1 MIVATTLL
9 HYSTELEAHHFHVF
23 YQGLYFIPVLLAG
36 LWFGLRGG
44 LVASLSITVLYLPFT
59 VMHWKAYSP
68 DDFNNLMEMVL
79 YNLVAVIVGILRDRE
94 NREQVHLREAESL
107 AAIGKAVSTIAHE
120 LKNPLVAMGGFSRL
134 VKEHLPED
142 HAYRDKID
150 IVIKEGRRL
159 EKLVGEILDFSRP
172 PDLRR
177 ANADLR
183 EIIDQSLDVVSH
195 LAEKK
200 DISILIEQSPNI
212 PRISLDSERLKQAII
227 NLLSN
232 AIDASPKGGTVT
244 VSLQQ
249 KAHAVSV
256 DVTDHGAGVPRDQ
269 REHIFSPFFTTKRH
283 GTGLGLSIAK
293 RIIEAHS
300 GSLEVLDNP
309 EKGTTFRITLATD

>member
-1 MIVATTLL
+1 MLVRSSRNKRLTIGLMIVATTLL

-172 PDLRR
+172 PNLRR
-177 ANADLR
+177 ANADLSTAG
-183 EIIDQSLDVVSH
+183 IISAQGRSLAG
-195 LAEKK
+195 LAEFE
-200 DISILIEQSPNI
+200 DFIQT
-212 PRISLDSERLKQAII
+212 
-227 NLLSN
+227 
-232 AIDASPKGGTVT
+232 DASINPGNSGGALAD
-244 VSLQQ
+244 LQGRVIGINTAISSPTGGSIGIGFAIPIN
-249 KAHAVSV
+249 KARQIMKALITE
-256 DVTDHGAGVPRDQ
+256 DN
-269 REHIFSPFFTTKRH
+269 
-283 GTGLGLSIAK
+283 
-293 RIIEAHS
+293 S
-300 GSLEVLDNP
+300 G
-309 EKGTTFRITLATD
+309 RR